1 MQDWEIQRAMKNKES
16 KDKIKEA
23 IKVIVSEINLM
34 GNETNVEDAI
44 KEEISCTHRTLQQGF
59 FKSVIVPVISLF
71 ADMKEKGWCDLRN
84 EDVCNC
90 AEKMKPILKDSYFR
104 FI

>member
-1 MQDWEIQRAMKNKES
+1 M
-16 KDKIKEA
+16 
-23 IKVIVSEINLM
+23 
-34 GNETNVEDAI
+34 NV
-44 KEEISCTHRTLQQGF
+44 K
-59 FKSVIVPVISLF
+59 VISLF